1 MGSASEMEYQLL
13 LAYDLHWIDEAFY
26 QSLSQ
31 DLVSVRRMINNLIKK
46 LKTDQSETKNQ
57 EPITKN

>member
-1 MGSASEMEYQLL
+1 MEYQLL